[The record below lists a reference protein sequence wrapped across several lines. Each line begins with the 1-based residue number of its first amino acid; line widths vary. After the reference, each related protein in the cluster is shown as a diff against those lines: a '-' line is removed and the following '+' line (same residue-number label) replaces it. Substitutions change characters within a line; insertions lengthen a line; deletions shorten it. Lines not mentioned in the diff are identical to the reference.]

1 MEFVA
6 DLLNAVIA
14 GVRDA
19 AAAWWPS
26 VVVAAI
32 VLALTRAG
40 VGSRWRLRAPRSP
53 VTAYVVI
60 AVVALLA
67 AAARTII
74 VGEPRPPWFLDDY
87 GYLLISDTFLHGR
100 ITNPPHPMRA
110 YFISPYILQTPHYTA
125 MYAPLEP
132 LLLAFG
138 RLIAGAPVVGLW
150 IASAAAA
157 CGIAWAAAAIVTLD
171 VAFAA
176 GLLCAI
182 HPIVLYWADSMH
194 GGALAA
200 AGGALA
206 IGGALRMPARRAV
219 VAMAVGFVIL
229 ANTRPY
235 EGFVVACIAV
245 ALAIREW
252 RAVAVA
258 AGIACVLLSGTA
270 VYDAAVTGNPFLMP
284 YNAYNAQWLSAPNFI
299 WQKPLPQHAYPNY
312 EMAHTYDVFRRYY
325 ERSRHWRDFSVSVPE
340 RIADMAWAI
349 PTCEIWWLNGLRAFA
364 ALPLLFAFRRRWKL
378 WVALAVFVAAILQIT
393 WWPQMQYLAPAA
405 ALFAVLYAAGV
416 ARMLE
421 TGRALAAVTCAGVLF
436 VIAGV
441 AYAGSLDDQRPPSP
455 RNAVVEALH
464 ARAGKQL
471 VIADD
476 RCLNVVFNGA
486 AIDQEKIVF
495 AHHVATGATGD
506 APLLAYY
513 ADREVWRLSCTPFA
527 LVLVRPALIPFHG
540 TAERDLFYPWH
551 FPGGLRQSSR

>member
-1 MEFVA
+1 VELVA
-6 DLLNAVIA
+6 DLLNALIA
-14 GVRDA
+14 TLREA

-32 VLALTRAG
+32 VLLLTRAG
-40 VGSRWRLRAPRSP
+40 FGSRWRLRAPRSP
-53 VTAYVVI
+53 VSAYLII
-60 AVVALLA
+60 AAAALLA
-67 AAARTII
+67 AAARTILA
-74 VGEPRPPWFLDDY
+74 GEPRPPWFLDDY
-87 GYLLISDTFLHGR
+87 GYVLISDTFLHGR
-100 ITNPPHPMRA
+100 LANPPHPMRA

-125 MYAPLEP
+125 MYAPLQP
-132 LLLAFG
+132 LLLALG
-138 RLIAGAPVVGLW
+138 RLIAGTPAVGLW

-157 CGIAWAAAAIVTLD
+157 CGIAWASAAVVSFD

-182 HPIVLYWADSMH
+182 HPIALYWADSMH

-235 EGFVVACIAV
+235 EGLVIACIAA

-252 RAVAVA
+252 RAVALA
-258 AGIACVLLSGTA
+258 AGITCVLLGGTA
-270 VYDAAVTGNPFLMP
+270 VYDVAVTGNPFLMP

-299 WQKPLPQHAYPNY
+299 WQKPLPMRAYPNY

-325 ERSRHWRDFSVSVPE
+325 ERSRNWRDFSVSVRG
-340 RIADMAWAI
+340 RIENMTWAI
-349 PTCEIWWLNGLRAFA
+349 PTCGVGWLNGLRAFA
-364 ALPLLFAFRRRWKL
+364 ALPLLFAWRRYWKL
-378 WVALAVFVAAILQIT
+378 SIALAVFVLAILQIT

-421 TGRALAAVTCAGVLF
+421 TGRALAAVTCVAVLF
-436 VIAGV
+436 VIAGL
-441 AYAGSLDDQRPPSP
+441 AYAASLDDHRPPSP
-455 RNAVVEALH
+455 RNTVIEALH
-464 ARAGKQL
+464 ARDGKQL

-476 RCLNVVFNGA
+476 RCLDVVFNGA

-495 AHHVATGATGD
+495 AHHVGDD

-513 ADREVWRLSCTPFA
+513 VDREVWRLSCTPFA
-527 LVLVRPALIPFHG
+527 LVRIRPALIPFHG
-540 TAERDLFYPWH
+540 AAERDPFYPWH